1 MPDSAVLF
9 RRLALAAIALTFTLH
24 APAALAQS
32 KRDRAAAEGLVERMA
47 AAEVR
52 YRESLVRAANND
64 PEAISE
70 GNAALED
77 MEDVMI
83 ACEKQRGCNVSR
95 LLPGWKRLLKAQA
108 DDVAGVEGEE
118 PEAWAEGEGELP
130 TGDVPDA
137 ASAAA
142 LLSEDGQR
150 FVRMVQFNPAV
161 QAGIRRWLT
170 DMRVALVTSHENYQ
184 YMRHMMSPA
193 FERRGLPEALLF
205 GIMAKESNGRVH
217 AGSRAGAVGPLQFMP
232 ATGQR
237 FGLGPDG
244 TGFDTR
250 YDPRMSSDAAAS
262 YLSERFAEF
271 GNDVE
276 MWLAA
281 YNGGEGRAS
290 RVHRGSGGR
299 KFWDAD
305 VYNQFPAETRDY
317 VPMVIA
323 AAWLYLHPREY
334 GLSFPKVDARPATF
348 ALASPASIYEL
359 TICMGD
365 SGSRHGYLRSL
376 RNLNPRYEAD
386 TVIAGGTLLNG
397 TVRMAGLYKRW
408 CAQGKR
414 ADLARQLMGSS
425 VDAAIVRTGPIEVV
439 RPGDTGSEAAGS
451 VLPATT
457 PVAAPQRRAREHRVA
472 RGETLAAVSRRY
484 GCDVRGLARA
494 NGVKAPAY
502 AIRVGQ
508 QLKLEGCKG

>member
-1 MPDSAVLF
+1 MPDPAVLF
-9 RRLALAAIALTFTLH
+9 RRLALVAVAFMFTLH
-24 APAALAQS
+24 APSALAQS
-32 KRDRAAAEGLVERMA
+32 KRDRAAAEALVERMA
-47 AAEVR
+47 GAEVR
-52 YRESLVRAANND
+52 YRESLVKAANND
-64 PEAISE
+64 PGAIAE

-77 MEDVMI
+77 MEDVMV
-83 ACEKQRGCNVSR
+83 ACEKQRGCNVSQ

-108 DDVAGVEGEE
+108 DEIAGVEGEE
-118 PEAWAEGEGELP
+118 PEAGADGEGALP

-161 QAGIRRWLT
+161 QEGIRRWLT
-170 DMRVALVTSHENYQ
+170 DMRVSLVTSHENYQ

-193 FERRGLPEALLF
+193 FEKRGLPEALLF

-250 YDPRMSSDAAAS
+250 YDPRMSSDAAAR

-281 YNGGEGRAS
+281 YNGGEGRAL
-290 RVHRGSGGR
+290 RIHRGSGGR

-348 ALASPASIYEL
+348 ALARPASIYEL

-365 SGSRHGYLRSL
+365 TGSRHGYLRSL

-386 TVIAGGTLLNG
+386 TVIAAG
-397 TVRMAGLYKRW
+397 TVLAGTARMAGLYKRW

-414 ADLARQLMGSS
+414 ADLASQLMGSS
-425 VDAAIVRTGPIEVV
+425 VDAALVRTGPIEVL
-439 RPGDTGSEAAGS
+439 RAEPAGGAAATAA
-451 VLPATT
+451 PAAA
-457 PVAAPQRRAREHRVA
+457 VAAPPRRAREHRVA

-484 GCDVRGLARA
+484 GCDLKTLARA
-494 NGVKAPAY
+494 NNVKAPAY
-502 AIRVGQ
+502 AIRFGQ
-508 QLKLEGCKG
+508 GLKLEGCKG